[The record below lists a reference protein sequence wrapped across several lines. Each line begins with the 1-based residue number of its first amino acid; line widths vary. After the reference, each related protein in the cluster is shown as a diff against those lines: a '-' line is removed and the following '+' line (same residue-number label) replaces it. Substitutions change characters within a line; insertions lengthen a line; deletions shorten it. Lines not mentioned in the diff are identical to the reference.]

1 MEAKRAAQV
10 GFYPFFLIDS
20 SESSSNIFLKKLIAP
35 TLTYLNR
42 PISWNEFL
50 ECAKKKY
57 ANDRKRCKELD
68 QYFENL
74 SNVPANMINKEYANY
89 YDDIALSLLLFYCD
103 AKPKHM
109 ANTDEIQQFFDSDG
123 QYLNEAHHWVCQ
135 IKELL
140 TDDLHE
146 YIRKAAEKVESSA
159 SCMDND
165 DCWGGDIEYK
175 RPVYEAPQNHLS
187 KLQTYEEQTA
197 RMKRTVDSFSM
208 SYKAQT
214 TRPQTVTSYN
224 RDWLLANTNSDIIES
239 LVAELKTAKTNNEL
253 QNELI
258 ELLGFDKF
266 DVLQVIMEHRKE
278 ILRSL
283 DKDERKVLRF
293 ERAEALAQSSDAN
306 VEMSRH
312 AASIASQVVVQSTQE
327 KKLKR
332 QVYKDEKK
340 LRALIAAKNDD
351 SDDEI
356 SDKCYHLQQQH
367 QILDD
372 IRKQPIMAKPKAPS
386 DAMSWLHQTQ
396 EKKMRYPNVY
406 DNQLEARSHV
416 GFVANTKMYLP
427 VTATRTDNKMTEEIN
442 LPAVEPPPNLVENE
456 RRIKIS
462 ELDEI
467 GQMAFQGVKEL
478 NRIQSIVFKHAYHSN
493 HNLLICAPTGAGKT
507 NVAMLSILHTIRS
520 YTDQGVIHRDQFK
533 IIYVAPM
540 KALAAEMVD
549 NFGKRF
555 KSLGISVRELTGDM
569 QLTKAEIAQTQM
581 IITTP
586 EKWDVITRKGA
597 GDVALISLVKLLII
611 DEVHLLHGDRGPVVE
626 ALVARTLRLVESTQS
641 MIRIVGLSATL
652 PNYIDVAR
660 FLRVN
665 PMIGLFYFDS
675 RFRPVPLEQTFI
687 GVKAMKSVQQMND
700 MDIICFNKCVDD
712 LKRGY
717 QVMVFV
723 HARNA
728 TVRTATALRE
738 MATQQ
743 QYLSLFAPDESKE
756 LGLAKRA
763 MATSRNKQLNELFQY
778 GIAMHHAGMLRTDR
792 NLVERYF
799 GEGLIKVL
807 VCTATLAWG
816 VNLPAHTVIIKGTE
830 IYDSKRGSF
839 VDLGILDVLQIFGR
853 AGRPQFEDSGHGI
866 IITTHNKLSN
876 YLSLLTN
883 QFPIESN
890 FIECLADNLN
900 AEITLGTISNIDE
913 AIDWLSYTYLFV
925 RMRLNPQVYG
935 MNYNDVIQD
944 PTLEL
949 KRRELI
955 ITAAK
960 CLDKAQMIRFNT
972 RTADLHV
979 TDLGRTAS
987 HFYIKYATVEIFND
1001 LINNIM
1007 DYGSI
1012 LHMMSMAQEF
1022 QQLKVR
1028 EEEMDEVEDLVDI
1041 NCHLSAMGG
1050 AANVHGKVN
1059 ILMQTYLSRGQVK
1072 AFSLASDLSYITQ
1085 NAVRII
1091 RALFT
1096 IELHRN
1102 NALLAG
1108 RMLTMSKMFE
1118 RQMWDFETPLRQ
1130 FTRITWDLIEK
1141 IEHKGLSVAA
1151 IREMDSRELG
1161 ELIRNQRSAAFI
1173 IKCAQEIP
1181 MITLEATLHP
1191 ITRTVLRI
1199 RILIQADF
1207 KWNDGVHGKFAQP
1220 FWIWIEDPESNF
1232 IYHSEYFQLT
1242 RRQAFSREPQEL
1254 VVTIPLREPLPPQY
1268 YIRVNSD
1275 TWIGSESYTAL
1286 SFQHLILPEVHPP
1299 HTDLLPLQPIPKSI
1313 LNNKQYEALYS
1324 FSHFNPIQTQ
1334 IFHCLYHTDTNVL
1347 LGAPTGSG
1355 KTIAAEI
1362 AIFRVFN
1369 VYPNGKIV
1377 YIAPLKALVR
1387 ERIDDWKVR
1396 LEGKL
1401 GIKVVELTGDVT
1413 PDAKA
1418 IRESRVIVTTPE
1430 KWDGISRSWQTRE
1443 YVKDVALIV
1452 IDEIHLLGEDRG
1464 PVLEVNQI
1472 GILSFVF
1479 CDLFSMLC
1487 SFSPLLGD
1495 SFAYKFHRIAYQT
1508 FAPHYWSIN
1517 GTSECTRSS

>member
-1 MEAKRAAQV
+1 MAEQQYAGDKVRLKEVNDLLHKLWCSTQQVVHNDENANIVDDAAMFMLRFFRDTTLVMMKQVNELKAFFGLITAKEANQICSVVCDLRQ
-10 GFYPFFLIDS
+10 L
-20 SESSSNIFLKKLIAP
+20 
-35 TLTYLNR
+35 LT
-42 PISWNEFL
+42 
-50 ECAKKKY
+50 
-57 ANDRKRCKELD
+57 
-68 QYFENL
+68 ENL
-74 SNVPANMINKEYANY
+74 IE
-89 YDDIALSLLLFYCD
+89 F
-103 AKPKHM
+103 
-109 ANTDEIQQFFDSDG
+109 
-123 QYLNEAHHWVCQ
+123 
-135 IKELL
+135 
-140 TDDLHE
+140 
-146 YIRKAAEKVESSA
+146 IRKSCENEETPPIVDTEKH
-159 SCMDND
+159 
-165 DCWGGDIEYK
+165 WGDHIK
-175 RPVYEAPQNHLS
+175 FVQPDYEAPQNEL
-187 KLQTYEEQTA
+187 KRLQTYEGETA
-197 RMKRTVDSFSM
+197 RMKKTVESFSM
-208 SYKAQT
+208 NYTEQAKKPT
-214 TRPQTVTSYN
+214 TSVSYN
-224 RDWLLANTNSDIIES
+224 RVWLVEQTNGDIIES
-239 LVAELKTAKTNNEL
+239 LIAELKSKKSNDEL

-266 DVLQVIMEHRKE
+266 EVLQIIMEHRVE
-278 ILRSL
+278 IVRTIEADDKKALRL
-283 DKDERKVLRF
+283 GRVAAM
-293 ERAEALAQSSDAN
+293 AEQNGPTTRSQS
-306 VEMSRH
+306 RQ
-312 AASIASQVVVQSTQE
+312 AACVASQVVVQSSDE
-327 KKLKR
+327 MKLMK

-340 LRALIAAKNDD
+340 LRSLKAAKDDD
-351 SDDEI
+351 SGDEM
-356 SDKCYHLQQQH
+356 SDRQYNLQQQH
-367 QILDD
+367 HILES
-372 IRKQPIMAKPKAPS
+372 IQRQPILTKPRTIS

-396 EKKMRYPNVY
+396 EKKISYPNVF
-406 DNQLEARSHV
+406 DGQLQARTHV
-416 GFVANTKMYLP
+416 GFVAGAKMYLP
-427 VTATRTDNKMTEEIN
+427 ESAQRTDSKLCEEIN
-442 LPAVEPPPNLVENE
+442 LPAVAPPENLIVNE
-456 RRIKIS
+456 KRIQIKD
-462 ELDEI
+462 LDEI
-467 GQMAFQGVKEL
+467 GQMAFQGIKEL

-493 HNLLICAPTGAGKT
+493 NNLLICAPTGAGKT

-540 KALAAEMVD
+540 KALAAEMVE

-555 KSLGISVRELTGDM
+555 KSMGISVRELTGDM

-611 DEVHLLHGDRGPVVE
+611 DEVHLLHGERGPVVE
-626 ALVARTLRLVESTQS
+626 ALVARTLRLVESTQN

-665 PMIGLFYFDS
+665 PMVGLFYFDG

-687 GVKAMKSVQQMND
+687 GVKSLKAMQQMNE
-700 MDIICFNKCVDD
+700 MDIICYNKCVDD

-728 TVRTATALRE
+728 TVRTANVLRE

-743 QYLSLFAPDESKE
+743 QHMSLFAPDESKE

-763 MATSRNKQLNELFQY
+763 MASSRNKQLNELFQY

-792 NLVERYF
+792 TLVERYF

-866 IITTHNKLSN
+866 IITAHNKLSN

-900 AEITLGTISNIDE
+900 AEITLGTISNIEE
-913 AIDWLSYTYLFV
+913 AIEWLSYTYLFV

-935 MNYNDVIQD
+935 MTYEDVMMD

-955 ITAAK
+955 MCAAQS
-960 CLDKAQMIRFNT
+960 LDKAKMIRYNK
-972 RTADLHV
+972 RTGDLHV

-987 HFYIKYATVEIFND
+987 HFYIKYATVEIFNECVQQVMGYD
-1001 LINNIM
+1001 
-1007 DYGSI
+1007 SI
-1012 LHMMSMAQEF
+1012 LQMMSMAQEF

-1028 EEEMDEVEDLVDI
+1028 DEEMDEMDDLVDS
-1041 NCHLSAMGG
+1041 NCHLKAAGG

-1108 RMLTMSKMFE
+1108 RMLMMCKMFE
-1118 RQMWDFETPLRQ
+1118 RQMWDFETPMRQ

-1141 IEHKGLSVAA
+1141 IEQKGLSVAA
-1151 IREMDSRELG
+1151 IREMDASEMG
-1161 ELIRNQRSAAFI
+1161 NMIRNQRNGAFI
-1173 IKCAQEIP
+1173 VKCAHEIP
-1181 MITLEATLHP
+1181 MIKLEATLHP

-1199 RILIQADF
+1199 RILIESDF
-1207 KWNDGVHGKFAQP
+1207 KWNDAVHGKFAQP
-1220 FWIWIEDPESNF
+1220 FWIWIEDPESNY

-1242 RRQAFSREPQEL
+1242 RKQAFSHEPQEL

-1275 TWIGSESYTAL
+1275 TWIGSESYTPL

-1299 HTDLLPLQPIPKSI
+1299 HTDLLPLQPLPKTI
-1313 LNNKQYEALYS
+1313 LNNKKYEALYP
-1324 FSHFNPIQTQ
+1324 FTHFNPIQTQ

-1369 VYPNGKIV
+1369 VYPTGKVV

-1387 ERIDDWKVR
+1387 ERIDDWKDR
-1396 LEGKL
+1396 LESKL

-1464 PVLEVNQI
+1464 PVLEVSQNTTI
-1472 GILSFVF
+1472 SFDF
-1479 CDLFSMLC
+1479 ELNNSLFL
-1487 SFSPLLGD
+1487 FLNHFAGD
-1495 SFAYKFHRIAYQT
+1495 RFTNKFHSIAHQT
-1508 FAPHYWSIN
+1508 HTSHCWPIN
-1517 GTSECTRSS
+1517 STGKRTRSSQLVGHQRPGSIQFQTIRTACSVVRAH